1 MSGRKRFASDMTYVP
16 DDISDT
22 DSSSDSDSEYIDDI
36 YSGTDENFS
45 DSSVDSDE
53 SENSFSI
60 QNARQWCKIDMQN
73 IPPAPA
79 SFPFIGNPGPN
90 FTMADDATVLDYFEL
105 FFDDVMLQIIVK
117 ETNRYAQQYMNKA
130 VPKERSRWK
139 KWTDTDEKELRLFF
153 SVLFLQGIVKKP
165 KQEYYW
171 SKRHILQTPIFHQ
184 VIQKDRFILLMKF
197 LHFTNNEEFDKDNH
211 PWPKLNKIYDIMEHL
226 RNKFRNLYIPD
237 KNLSI
242 DESLMRFKG
251 RLSWK
256 MFIAKKRARFGLK
269 FFVVCEVGTG
279 YIADFLIYT
288 GNGTVYNPKFA
299 KYPVSTKIVLHLM
312 DRFLGQGYCVTMDNY
327 YMSPQLADILISER
341 TDLYGTVNKMRK
353 DLPPNFAKEKI
364 PKGDVLAYQRG
375 KVMALKWQDKKSVF
389 LMSTVHNASS
399 RLVKC
404 KSKKTVLKPI
414 VVCDYNNTMG
424 GVDLCDQEMSYYPT
438 LRKQQGKYY
447 IKIFRQFMDQS
458 LWNAYILYKK
468 DNPLQNITLLD
479 FRLQII
485 ELSIQKYSDRN
496 SSAHSS
502 RCSSTLNPMRLTA
515 RHFAS
520 HIPPN
525 PIKKEPRRQCAVC
538 CSKKTESGKKIRKE
552 TRIWC
557 KDCEVGLCL
566 EPCFEI
572 YHTKLHF

>member
-1 MSGRKRFASDMTYVP
+1 
-16 DDISDT
+16 
-22 DSSSDSDSEYIDDI
+22 
-36 YSGTDENFS
+36 
-45 DSSVDSDE
+45 
-53 SENSFSI
+53 
-60 QNARQWCKIDMQN
+60 
-73 IPPAPA
+73 
-79 SFPFIGNPGPN
+79 
-90 FTMADDATVLDYFEL
+90 
-105 FFDDVMLQIIVK
+105 
-117 ETNRYAQQYMNKA
+117 
-130 VPKERSRWK
+130 
-139 KWTDTDEKELRLFF
+139 
-153 SVLFLQGIVKKP
+153 
-165 KQEYYW
+165 
-171 SKRHILQTPIFHQ
+171 
-184 VIQKDRFILLMKF
+184 MKF

-438 LRKQQGKYY
+438 LRKQQGKY

-496 SSAHSS
+496 SSVHSS

-520 HIPPN
+520 HIPQIPSRKSLVDSVLSVVQ
-525 PIKKEPRRQCAVC
+525 KKLKAEKKFEKKREFGEKIARSDFASSLVSKFIIQNFISNKCFVTRFETRSEPAAHELGRDREPRCGYSSPGLLPGEMRAGDK
-538 CSKKTESGKKIRKE
+538 KKTISKFREHNDIVSSCMEQI
-552 TRIWC
+552 T
-557 KDCEVGLCL
+557 
-566 EPCFEI
+566 
-572 YHTKLHF
+572 